1 MIEHCL
7 NLGKTNR
14 PFPSSKKSHLQS
26 EAANCKEIDM
36 KLIFNYG
43 ANKTH
48 FHNKCF
54 ALSLVLKV
62 RFFGTRNVR
71 FEHSN
76 KTVNSHSY
84 LISYSFI
91 HFLVHLLRN
100 MLNQSGEGKDT
111 HTTFSHFSN
120 LMRLVCFQMTMTFT
134 SFSRHH
140 MFAVLNF

>member
-1 MIEHCL
+1 MQI
-7 NLGKTNR
+7 
-14 PFPSSKKSHLQS
+14 
-26 EAANCKEIDM
+26 
-36 KLIFNYG
+36 KLIFTTKVSHLASFWKWDFLELGN
-43 ANKTH
+43 
-48 FHNKCF
+48 
-54 ALSLVLKV
+54 VL
-62 RFFGTRNVR
+62 

-91 HFLVHLLRN
+91 HFLIHLLRN

-120 LMRLVCFQMTMTFT
+120 LMRLVCFQKTMTFT

-140 MFAVLNF
+140 MFAVLNFWFVLNRENLVYKIANEFFDVFKKVAKATKAITVS